1 MNNGILSK
9 EDILCMQYSRMKS
22 SQIMNPNLAPEEFP
36 TPPNEVC
43 CWPGHRSGAPS
54 GRNLLAKAHKNPT
67 FVLEKPENGGSEG
80 KKRTKMPILCQ
91 NGPKSRKNRPF

>member
-36 TPPNEVC
+36 TPPVASFAILQLFPGQAAASSGGDTEV
-43 CWPGHRSGAPS
+43 A
-54 GRNLLAKAHKNPT
+54 
-67 FVLEKPENGGSEG
+67 
-80 KKRTKMPILCQ
+80 
-91 NGPKSRKNRPF
+91 

>member
-36 TPPNEVC
+36 TPPDEVC
-43 CWPGHRSGAPS
+43 CWPGRRGGAPS
-54 GRNLLAKAHKNPT
+54 GRNLLAKAHKNAE
-67 FVLEKPENGGSEG
+67 FVLGMPELLHIEH
-80 KKRTKMPILCQ
+80 
-91 NGPKSRKNRPF
+91 

>member
-43 CWPGHRSGAPS
+43 CWPGVPS
-54 GRNLLAKAHKNPT
+54 GRNY
-67 FVLEKPENGGSEG
+67 
-80 KKRTKMPILCQ
+80 
-91 NGPKSRKNRPF
+91 

>member
-36 TPPNEVC
+36 TPPVASFAILQLFPGQATALSPIGYLHPGQAAASSGGDTEV
-43 CWPGHRSGAPS
+43 A
-54 GRNLLAKAHKNPT
+54 
-67 FVLEKPENGGSEG
+67 
-80 KKRTKMPILCQ
+80 
-91 NGPKSRKNRPF
+91 

>member
-43 CWPGHRSGAPS
+43 CWPGCR
-54 GRNLLAKAHKNPT
+54 REET
-67 FVLEKPENGGSEG
+67 CWQ
-80 KKRTKMPILCQ
+80 KRTKMPILCS
-91 NGPKSRKNRPF
+91 GCRSYST

>member
-43 CWPGHRSGAPS
+43 CWPGRCSGAFA
-54 GRNLLAKAHKNPT
+54 GRGCHREET
-67 FVLEKPENGGSEG
+67 CWQ
-80 KKRTKMPILCQ
+80 KRTKMPILCS
-91 NGPKSRKNRPF
+91 GRLG

>member
-43 CWPGHRSGAPS
+43 CWPGVPS
-54 GRNLLAKAHKNPT
+54 GKNLLAKAHKNAD
-67 FVLEKPENGGSEG
+67 FVLE
-80 KKRTKMPILCQ
+80 
-91 NGPKSRKNRPF
+91 RKGIGTRERGN

>member
-36 TPPNEVC
+36 TPPNEAC
-43 CWPGHRSGAPS
+43 CWPGRRGGEAGRGAVAK
-54 GRNLLAKAHKNPT
+54 LLMAGALMRVVGV
-67 FVLEKPENGGSEG
+67 FLAEMQLAV
-80 KKRTKMPILCQ
+80 RTAA
-91 NGPKSRKNRPF
+91 

>member
-43 CWPGHRSGAPS
+43 CWPGVPS
-54 GRNLLAKAHKNPT
+54 GRNLLAKAHKNALL
-67 FVLEKPENGGSEG
+67 VLERAEKWHREEQKHTSSGC
-80 KKRTKMPILCQ
+80 LCA
-91 NGPKSRKNRPF
+91 F